1 VYRGHPSRLLTL
13 STGLEASEKSEDAR
27 KGRAKGRGASLEM
40 KGDEGAGGEKQGC
53 ESAGGVL
60 VVDASRPGE
69 LLESREARDGRSS
82 GERRGGEKKR
92 GADRGE
98 LAERRGEE
106 EGCW

>member
-1 VYRGHPSRLLTL
+1 
-13 STGLEASEKSEDAR
+13 
-27 KGRAKGRGASLEM
+27 
-40 KGDEGAGGEKQGC
+40 
-53 ESAGGVL
+53 VL